1 MLNIIK
7 EKLDLSPDLK
17 KKIDWAK
24 NYTSTSIT
32 LEKGHLIRL
41 EPSNLAYVDPHKV
54 IINNYTFLFFNG
66 VDTFYVNTLNDKLD
80 ILTKQLEKENDL
92 KNRNRFTPEKVMA
105 DRDIQRIFMQNGSD
119 VSMFLTEWQTMTKEA
134 KQEFIARY
142 IESLTFE
149 KDDRYPNGIH
159 LIDIKLKS
167 LFNEKVDRLSEL
179 GLSQVPIEFISNG
192 KTVIHNVSYPLKESQ
207 VKDYM
212 KEFKDIKGVKL
223 HIHPTFNH
231 SFKDMPNEV
240 VFNLDKN
247 DKVLKVIPIIKNIDN
262 PEDISNKFKLGI
274 ITSTIE
280 TIKNDHNSDHNKSL

>member
-149 KDDRYPNGIH
+149 KDDKYPNGIH